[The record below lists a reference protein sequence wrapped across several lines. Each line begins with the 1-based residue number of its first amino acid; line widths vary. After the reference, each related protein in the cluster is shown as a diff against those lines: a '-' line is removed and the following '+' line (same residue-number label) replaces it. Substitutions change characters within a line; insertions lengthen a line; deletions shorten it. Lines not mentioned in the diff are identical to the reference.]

1 MRVRAFRSL
10 AALLLVLA
18 PAVTAAAQQ
27 PATPP
32 LTLSD
37 AIALAQKQGYGG
49 QQAIAAR
56 DAARA
61 RDRAFGARLLPQ
73 LTLSGQA
80 PAYSRSIT
88 PVIQPD
94 GTTLFTPLQSTEAL
108 MSAGISQQI
117 PFTGGTLSITSS
129 LDRLQVTGA
138 QQVQTWT
145 TNPVVVSLRQDILR
159 PNRVKWDAR
168 EQDVRADLAERQ
180 YIEARE
186 DVALQ
191 TVSAYFALYS
201 AKMSLE
207 NAVSNAAINDTLYR
221 LNKGRFE
228 VGKIGE
234 NDLLQS
240 ELALLRAR
248 ATLDGA
254 KLDYDRALSALHLA
268 INVPPGTAID
278 VVAPSDIPAF
288 EPDTTIAVQEALAN
302 RAQVALTAL
311 QDVQAKRR
319 VTEAKLN
326 NGIGATVDASL
337 GFNSTAPDMNAA
349 YQNLLQQQRFTLGVS
364 VPVVQWGAHSADVQA
379 AQADERGAEAAAR
392 ASHEQIAQ
400 DAKYAALQLSQAK
413 RNVMLSAKADT
424 VAAKRFDVAYERYV
438 IGKIGVDNLYIA
450 QNEKDSALQQYVQAL
465 RGYWM
470 AYYALRKATGY
481 DFEKGSAIR

>member
-1 MRVRAFRSL
+1 MRLSRL
-10 AALLLVLA
+10 AALLLAA
-18 PAVTAAAQQ
+18 PVFAAAAQQ
-27 PATPP
+27 P
-32 LTLSD
+32 LTLAD
-37 AIALAQKQGYGG
+37 AIALAQKQGYLG

-61 RDRAFGARLLPQ
+61 RDHAFGARLLPQ
-73 LTLSGQA
+73 LTLTGQA
-80 PAYSRSIT
+80 PAYQRSIT

-94 GTTLFTPLQSTEAL
+94 GTTLFTPLQTTDAL
-108 MSAGISQQI
+108 MSAKLSQQI
-117 PFTGGTLSITSS
+117 PFTGGTFSVSSS

-159 PNRVKWDAR
+159 PNRVKWDTR
-168 EQDVRADLAERQ
+168 EQDVSAEYAERQ

-191 TVSAYFALYS
+191 TANAYFALYA

-207 NAVSNAAINDTLYR
+207 NATSNAGINDTLYT

-240 ELALLRAR
+240 QLALLRAR

-254 KLDYDRALSALHLA
+254 KLDYDRALSALRLA
-268 INVPPGTAID
+268 VNAPAGQDIEVT
-278 VVAPSDIPAF
+278 APSDIPTF
-288 EPDTTIAVQEALAN
+288 DPDTTLAVQQAREN
-302 RAQVALTAL
+302 RAQVLLSELA
-311 QDVQAKRR
+311 DVRAKRR

-349 YQNLLQQQRFTLGVS
+349 YKNLLQQQRFTLGVS
-364 VPVVQWGAHSADVQA
+364 MPIVQWGAHSADVQA
-379 AQADERGAEAAAR
+379 AQADQRGADAAAR
-392 ASHEQIAQ
+392 ASREQIAQ
-400 DAKYAALQLSQAK
+400 DAKYAALQLSQAR
-413 RNVMLSAKADT
+413 RNVALSAKADT
-424 VAAKRFDVAYERYV
+424 VAAKRFDVAYARYV

-450 QNEKDSALQQYVQAL
+450 QNEKDSAMQQYVQAL
-465 RGYWM
+465 RGYWT

-481 DFEKGSAIR
+481 DFDKGAPIR

>member
-1 MRVRAFRSL
+1 MRLLRF
-10 AALLLVLA
+10 AAPLIAAPVLA
-18 PAVTAAAQQ
+18 AAAQQ
-27 PATPP
+27 P
-32 LTLSD
+32 LTLAD
-37 AIALAQKQGYGG
+37 AIALAQKQGYLG

-61 RDRAFGARLLPQ
+61 RDHAFGARLLPQ

-80 PAYSRSIT
+80 PAYQRSIT

-94 GTTLFTPLQSTEAL
+94 GTTLFTPLQTTDAL
-108 MSAGISQQI
+108 VSAKVSQQI
-117 PFTGGTLSITSS
+117 PFTGGTFSVSSS

-145 TNPVVVSLRQDILR
+145 TNPVVVSLSQDILR
-159 PNRVKWDAR
+159 PNRVKWDTR
-168 EQDVRADLAERQ
+168 EQDVSAEYAERQ

-191 TVSAYFALYS
+191 TANAYFGLYA

-207 NAVSNAAINDTLYR
+207 NAKSNAGINDTLYT

-254 KLDYDRALSALHLA
+254 KLDYDRALSALRLA
-268 INVPPGTAID
+268 VNVPAGQDIEVT
-278 VVAPSDIPAF
+278 APSDIPTF
-288 EPDTTIAVQEALAN
+288 DPDTTLAVQQAHEN
-302 RAQVALTAL
+302 RAQVLLTELAN
-311 QDVQAKRR
+311 VRAKRR

-349 YQNLLQQQRFTLGVS
+349 YRNLLQQQRFTLGVS
-364 VPVVQWGAHSADVQA
+364 MPIVQWGAHSGDVQA
-379 AQADERGAEAAAR
+379 AQADQRGAEAAAR
-392 ASHEQIAQ
+392 ASGEQIAQ
-400 DAKYAALQLSQAK
+400 DAKYAALQLSQAR
-413 RNVMLSAKADT
+413 RNVALSAKADT
-424 VAAKRFDVAYERYV
+424 VAAKRFDVAYARYV

-450 QNEKDSALQQYVQAL
+450 QNEKDSAMQQYVQAL
-465 RGYWM
+465 RGYWT
-470 AYYALRKATGY
+470 AYFALRKATGY
-481 DFEKGSAIR
+481 DFDKGAPIR